1 MTHLTKIKQIP
12 ACKGLQSQ
20 QLGFAVCQQ
29 LSYAVALGRKRTN
42 QVAIKS
48 AGFTLLELL
57 IALVLIVGIL
67 AMGTTYIKRKDNSIR
82 KTFRQFI
89 AINRQLDSLARL
101 RRETYR
107 LVINMNEDTNYNI
120 ASENKKDQK
129 NTWWVEKKL
138 TKNLM
143 PDDEED
149 STNQAGNAKHLE
161 NKQNITLD
169 GFIRDKDF
177 FEKPQPLPAKL
188 TFESLESLRK
198 KSPITQG
205 KAYVYYFPEGQF
217 DIALLKIKGKRVYW
231 SLFIDRLK
239 GELTVFNEKKSL
251 KDFEQ

>member
-20 QLGFAVCQQ
+20 QLGF
-29 LSYAVALGRKRTN
+29 AVALGRKRTN

-67 AMGTTYIKRKDNSIR
+67 AMGTTYVKRKDSSIR

-89 AINRQLDSLARL
+89 ALNRQLDSLARL

-107 LVINMNEDTNYNI
+107 LVINMNEDTNYNM
-120 ASENKKDQK
+120 ANEDKEDKQ

-149 STNQAGNAKHLE
+149 STNKMGNAKHL
-161 NKQNITLD
+161 NITSD

-177 FEKPQPLPAKL
+177 FEKPQPLPEKL

-239 GELTVFNEKKSL
+239 GELTVFNEKKNL